1 MDPRITVETDELT
14 HELQTLSAQARDLK
28 EKLESTSLE
37 NETLKKQLEA
47 TQAEMDQRI
56 ATEAEGLTRE
66 LQAMAFDVEDLKEK
80 LGSTYL
86 ENETSAK
93 DPKSINTIDLSFDH
107 DTPEFADSQAE
118 EPAMDEDILAVD
130 AIKEN
135 QDFLSASLPED
146 QEANHSDVVLL
157 QTILKAAKGFRNIN
171 ERLYKIAE
179 TRLTPSTKD
188 STEDSQEKDSSEN

>member
-1 MDPRITVETDELT
+1 MTK
-14 HELQTLSAQARDLK
+14 ALK
-28 EKLESTSLE
+28 STPAK
-37 NETLKKQLEA
+37 NETLTKKLKTAQEKNKTITKQNKDLTNQLKT
-47 TQAEMDQRI
+47 TQVEMDQRI
-56 ATEAEGLTRE
+56 ASEAEGLTRE

-107 DTPEFADSQAE
+107 DAPEFADSQAE
-118 EPAMDEDILAVD
+118 EPAMDEDTLAMD
-130 AIKEN
+130 AITKN

-179 TRLTPSTKD
+179 TRLTPSIKD
-188 STEDSQEKDSSEN
+188 STEDSQEKDSREN